1 MKRDADV
8 KSDKVNLTVRISN
21 LEEFRRLVSEFNQK
35 AQELSSVALEL
46 EQFHFKGE
54 IENQAMLTSSND
66 ADSEN
71 L

>member
-1 MKRDADV
+1 M
-8 KSDKVNLTVRISN
+8 KSDKVNLTVRIAN

>member
-8 KSDKVNLTVRISN
+8 KSDKVNLTVRIAN